1 MRIFLVV
8 VHPLNEEARTGRKVQ
23 QVNNILYEDDSFCVN
38 HPEASVKSKGTGVKT
53 VCSTADIRLKV
64 NSSISNPNMVSD
76 KGSVAIDPVGP
87 ASPTNADILAKLT
100 HIEASIGQ
108 VNIKLKTLDILE
120 TKVNSFEKDLKRLWL
135 HVEDKTKETTDKL
148 NKVDDRVDGLELAEG
163 LHRDRLTQLEKE
175 NSKSPFLIFNHNP

>member
-1 MRIFLVV
+1 MMRIFLVV
-8 VHPLNEEARTGRKVQ
+8 VHLLNEEARTGRKVQ

-38 HPEASVKSKGTGVKT
+38 QPEASVKSKGTGVKT

-108 VNIKLKTLDILE
+108 VNIKLKTLDTLE
-120 TKVNSFEKDLKRLWL
+120 TKVNSFEKRSEMVVVVLKIKPR
-135 HVEDKTKETTDKL
+135 KQMI
-148 NKVDDRVDGLELAEG
+148 N
-163 LHRDRLTQLEKE
+163 
-175 NSKSPFLIFNHNP
+175 

>member
-1 MRIFLVV
+1 M
-8 VHPLNEEARTGRKVQ
+8 A
-23 QVNNILYEDDSFCVN
+23 
-38 HPEASVKSKGTGVKT
+38 
-53 VCSTADIRLKV
+53 
-64 NSSISNPNMVSD
+64 SD
-76 KGSVAIDPVGP
+76 KGCVAVDPVGP

-100 HIEASIGQ
+100 RIEASIGQ

-148 NKVDDRVDGLELAEG
+148 NKVDDKVDGLELAEG